1 LSGRRRIARRELA
14 SLRREKTIVLA
25 VLIQLFIAGFSS
37 FLLVGLVSV
46 YAPGAVP
53 GGIAIGVTGEAGPE
67 LAGSIEDEGEWEIR
81 AYDSRERA
89 RAAFDDRT
97 VDAVF
102 VARERES
109 GAVSV
114 DVLVPDE
121 SVRSTVIVASVREAL
136 RAYERDR
143 REALSA
149 DRDRQPLSLP
159 AAPDGSPTFT
169 FTYTVLIPLLAVLPA
184 FISGSIAADTITEEL
199 DAGTLSLL
207 LVTPTSAA
215 EIVDGK
221 ALLAIALAPLQA
233 GAWLALLWANGTPI
247 ANPIAI
253 VGFVAALATILVAI
267 GIGLA
272 VRFRTRQS
280 TQLLYS
286 LLVALAFGA
295 ASLLPESPPN
305 TVAKLALGT
314 GSPLTDGLVAGYLL
328 VAAGAVVLLRRTARR
343 AIDAQ

>member
-1 LSGRRRIARRELA
+1 LSGRLRIARRELA

-25 VLIQLFIAGFSS
+25 VLIQLFIAAFSS

-53 GGIAIGVTGEAGPE
+53 GIAIGVTGEAGPE
-67 LAGSIEDEGEWEIR
+67 LAGAIEEEGDWDVR
-81 AYDSRERA
+81 PYDSRERA
-89 RAAFDDRT
+89 RSAFDDRA

-102 VARERES
+102 VANERES
-109 GAVSV
+109 GVVSV
-114 DVLVPDE
+114 EVLVPDE

-136 RAYERDR
+136 RTYERDR

-149 DRDRQPLSLP
+149 QRDRQPLSLP

-184 FISGSIAADTITEEL
+184 FISGSIAADTITGEL

-221 ALLAIALAPLQA
+221 ALLAIGLAPLQA
-233 GAWLALLWANGTPI
+233 GAWLALLWANGTAV

-253 VGFVAALATILVAI
+253 VGFVTALTTILVAI

-286 LLVALAFGA
+286 LLVVLVFGL

-314 GSPLTDGLVAGYLL
+314 GGPLTDGLVAGYLL
-328 VAAGAVVLLRRTARR
+328 VAAAGFVLIRRTARR
-343 AIDAQ
+343 ALEAG

>member
-1 LSGRRRIARRELA
+1 M
-14 SLRREKTIVLA
+14 
-25 VLIQLFIAGFSS
+25 LIQLFIAAFSS

-53 GGIAIGVTGEAGPE
+53 GGITIGVTGDAAPE
-67 LAGSIEDEGEWEIR
+67 LAGAVDDAGELEVR

-89 RAAFDDRT
+89 RSAFDDRT
-97 VDAVF
+97 VEAVF
-102 VARERES
+102 LARERES
-109 GAVSV
+109 GVVSV
-114 DVLVPDE
+114 AVLVPDE
-121 SVRSTVIVASVREAL
+121 TVRSTVIVASVREAL
-136 RAYERDR
+136 QAYERDR
-143 REALSA
+143 REALSTG
-149 DRDRQPLSLP
+149 RDRQPLSLP

-221 ALLAIALAPLQA
+221 ALLAIALAPLQV
-233 GAWLALLWANGTPI
+233 GAWLTLLWANGTAI

-253 VGFVAALATILVAI
+253 LGFVTALTTILVAV

-272 VRFRTRQS
+272 VRFRTRRS

-286 LLVALAFGA
+286 LLVVLVFGV

-314 GSPLTDGLVAGYLL
+314 GGPLTDGLVAGYLL
-328 VAAGAVVLLRRTARR
+328 VAAAGFVLLRRTARR
-343 AIDAQ
+343 AIEAG